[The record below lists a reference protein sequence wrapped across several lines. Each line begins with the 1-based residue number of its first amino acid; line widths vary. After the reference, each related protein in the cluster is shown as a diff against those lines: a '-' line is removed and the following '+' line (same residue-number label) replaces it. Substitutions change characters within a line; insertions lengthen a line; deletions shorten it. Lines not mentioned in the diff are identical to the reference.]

1 MNTNINPKSLELIAD
16 LSNAFGP
23 SGFED
28 AVFDVAKKHCGDMA
42 QVTDDCLRNIYIRPN
57 KPARGLPV
65 FMLDAHCDEVGFMVH
80 SIRPNGTLRFV
91 SLGGWNMDSLPSSK
105 VLVRNAEGRYLP
117 GLIASK
123 PVHFKTAAER
133 SQGAAPAISDYII
146 DVGATSA
153 QEAVEVFKIRIGEPI
168 VSDVQF
174 QYDEEHDVMIGKGFD
189 CRIGCAAL
197 IEAMHRLQDEELDVD
212 LVGVLSSQEEVGERG
227 VKVASKS

>member
-57 KPARGLPV
+57 KPAKGLPV

-133 SQGAAPAISDYII
+133 SQGTAPAISDYII
-146 DVGATSA
+146 DVGAASA
-153 QEAVEVFKIRIGEPI
+153 EEAVEVFKIRIGEPI

-212 LVGVLSSQEEVGERG
+212 LVGVLSSQ
-227 VKVASKS
+227 